1 MDTLKGMKRTD
12 YCGNFS
18 KENIGQ
24 TVTVYGW
31 AQRQRDLGN
40 LIFIDLRD
48 RSGLIQLS
56 FNDATDR
63 AVFAKAQNIRSEY
76 VIAAT
81 GEVKMRE
88 SINKDLKTGEIEI
101 AVQDLRIIS
110 KAQTPPFEIAN
121 ADHVGDETTLKHRY
135 LHLRNEK
142 LTKNLLMRHKIAK
155 IAREYFYDNDF
166 IEIETPMMI
175 KSTPEGARD
184 YVVPSRVH
192 NGKFYALPQSPQIY
206 KQLCMV
212 AGFDRY
218 IQLARCFRD
227 EDLRADRQPEFTQI
241 DLEMSF
247 VDCDDIMEMAEGFI
261 QKLMKET
268 LDVDISAPLPRMT
281 FAEAM
286 EKYGSDK
293 PDTRFGMLIENITD
307 WAESTD
313 FVVFQNAIS
322 AGGSVRAIVAKDA
335 AAVYTR
341 KKIDKLTAHAK
352 GIGAGGLAYVRW
364 AEEAPACSFNKFLK
378 EGELETLLQQLHAEQ
393 GDCVFIISDK
403 DSKAL
408 PILGALRLLVAK
420 ELDIIP
426 ENQWNFLWITEMPF
440 FEQDEETGEWIA
452 MHHPFTMPLEECL
465 PYLDSDKGKVRA
477 KAFDLVLNGTELSS
491 GSMRITDC
499 QLQNKMFEL
508 LGMSQE
514 EIDAKFG
521 FLVEAYHYA
530 SPPHGGMGIGLDR
543 LAMLI
548 CGADSLRDVTAF
560 PKVQNAS
567 ELMSGC
573 PSPIDDMQLEEL
585 GIHIKEAE
593 DQANEQ

>member
-1 MDTLKGMKRTD
+1 MAESIKGLKRTN
-12 YCGNFS
+12 YCG
-18 KENIGQ
+18 ELRLADCGRE
-24 TVTVYGW
+24 VTLFGW
-31 AQRQRDLGN
+31 CQKQRDLGN

-48 RSGLIQLS
+48 RTGIVQLS
-56 FNDATDR
+56 FNDTTDR
-63 AVFAKAQNIRSEY
+63 EVFSKAQSVRAEY
-76 VIAAT
+76 VVAAVGT
-81 GEVKMRE
+81 VCERE
-88 SINKDLKTGEIEI
+88 SKNKEIPTGEIE
-101 AVQDLRIIS
+101 VHVKEFRILS
-110 KAQTPPFEIAN
+110 KSETPPFEIAN
-121 ADHVGDETTLKHRY
+121 SEKVGDETTLKYRY
-135 LHLRNEK
+135 LNLRNQK
-142 LTKNLLMRHKIAK
+142 LTQNLIMRHKIAK

-247 VDCDDIMEMAEGFI
+247 VDTDDIMEMAEGFI
-261 QKLMKET
+261 SKLMKET
-268 LDVDISAPLPRMT
+268 VGVEIPMPLQRMT

-286 EKYGSDK
+286 EKYGTDK
-293 PDTRFGMLIENITD
+293 PDTRFDMLINDITE
-307 WAESTD
+307 WADKTD
-313 FVVFQNAIS
+313 FAVFKNAV
-322 AGGSVRAIVAKDA
+322 ADGGSVKAVVAKNA
-335 AAVYTR
+335 ASVYTR
-341 KKIDKLTAHAK
+341 KKIDKLTEHAK
-352 GIGAGGLAYVRW
+352 GIGAKGLAYVRW
-364 AEEAPACSFNKFLK
+364 ADEAPNCSFNKFLK
-378 EGELETLLQQLHAEQ
+378 EGELDDLIAQLGAEK
-393 GDCVFIISDK
+393 GDCIFIISDRT
-403 DSKAL
+403 SLAL
-408 PILGALRLLVAK
+408 SVLGALRLIIAK

-426 ENQWNFLWITEMPF
+426 QDKWNYLWITEMPF
-440 FEQDEETGEWIA
+440 FEQDEETGEWVA
-452 MHHPFTMPLEECL
+452 MHHPFTMPMEECIE
-465 PYLDSDKGKVRA
+465 YLDTDKGKVRA

-499 QLQNKMFEL
+499 ALQNKMFEL
-508 LGMSQE
+508 LGMEQE
-514 EIDAKFG
+514 EINAKFG

-543 LAMLI
+543 LAMII

-567 ELMSGC
+567 ELMSGA
-573 PSPIDDMQLEEL
+573 PSTIDNIQLDEL
-585 GIHIKEAE
+585 GIRVVKPEESHE
-593 DQANEQ
+593 

>member
-1 MDTLKGMKRTD
+1 METIKGLKRTN
-12 YCGNFS
+12 YCGELRLCDAG
-18 KENIGQ
+18 KE
-24 TVTVYGW
+24 VTLFGW
-31 AQRQRDLGN
+31 CQRQRDLGN

-48 RSGLIQLS
+48 RTGIIQLS
-56 FNDATDR
+56 FNDTTDR
-63 AVFAKAQNIRSEY
+63 EVFSKAQSVRSEF
-76 VIAAT
+76 VVACVGT
-81 GEVKMRE
+81 VCERE
-88 SINKDLKTGEIEI
+88 SKNKDIPTGEIEI
-101 AVQDLRIIS
+101 AVKEFRIIS

-121 ADHVGDETTLKHRY
+121 SERVGDETTLKYRY
-135 LHLRNEK
+135 LNLRNQK
-142 LTKNLLMRHKIAK
+142 LTQNIIMRHKIAK
-155 IAREYFYDNDF
+155 IAREYFYANDF

-184 YVVPSRVH
+184 YVVPSRIH

-247 VDCDDIMEMAEGFI
+247 VDTDDIMEMAEGFI
-261 QKLMKET
+261 TKLMKET
-268 LDVDISAPLPRMT
+268 VGVDIPMPLPRMT

-286 EKYGSDK
+286 ERYGSDK
-293 PDTRFGMLIENITD
+293 PDTRFDMLINDITD
-307 WAESTD
+307 WAEGTD
-313 FVVFQNAIS
+313 FVVFKNAIEN
-322 AGGSVRAIVAKDA
+322 GGAVKAIVAKNA
-335 AAVYTR
+335 ASVYTR
-341 KKIDKLTAHAK
+341 KKIDKLTEHAK
-352 GIGAGGLAYVRW
+352 GIGAKGLAYIRW
-364 AEEAPACSFNKFLK
+364 ADEEPNCSFAKFLK
-378 EGELETLLQQLHAEQ
+378 DGELQALIEKLGAEK

-403 DSKAL
+403 TSSAL
-408 PILGALRLLVAK
+408 SILGSLRLIIAK

-426 ENQWNFLWITEMPF
+426 AGKWNYLWITEMPF
-440 FEQDEETGEWIA
+440 FEQDEETGEWVA
-452 MHHPFTMPLEECL
+452 MHHPFTMPMEECIE
-465 PYLDSDKGKVRA
+465 YLDTDKGKVRA

-508 LGMSQE
+508 LGMEQE

-543 LAMLI
+543 LAMII

-567 ELMSGC
+567 ELMSGA
-573 PSPIDDMQLEEL
+573 PSYIDDIQLDEL
-585 GIHIKEAE
+585 GINIAKAEA
-593 DQANEQ
+593 DNEQ